1 MIKDIVVNLSLGDSR
16 DPAAE
21 FAVSAAAALDAH
33 VAGVAFLYDPFV
45 PAMDMGVIPSDLIE
59 IQRVEGERSA
69 ANAIARFNEI
79 ARRNG
84 ISAETRSIEAASSLA
99 SAAFARIARRFDL
112 SIVSQPRPESS
123 GSDAMFVEAALFGA
137 GRPVLIVPY
146 IQQAGLKLDRVLVCW
161 DGSRTAARATADAL
175 PLLAKA
181 GTTEVITV
189 TDRAGDQ
196 DEIPG
201 FDIAQHLARHGIK
214 VELKRIVRGD
224 VDVPNIILSHA
235 ADTSAD
241 LIVMGGYGH
250 SRLREF
256 VLGGATRGL
265 LQSMTVPTFMSH

>member
-1 MIKDIVVNLSLGDSR
+1 MIKDLVVNLSLGDGR

-21 FAVSAAAALDAH
+21 FAVSAAVALDAH

-45 PAMDMGVIPSDLIE
+45 PAMDMGAIPSDLIE
-59 IQRVEGERSA
+59 IQRVESERLA
-69 ANAIARFNEI
+69 ANAIARFNEV

-84 ISAETRSIEAASSLA
+84 ISAEARNIEAASSLA
-99 SAAFARIARRFDL
+99 SDRFAGIARRFDL
-112 SIVSQPRPESS
+112 SVVSQPRPESS
-123 GSDAMFVEAALFGA
+123 GSDAMFVEAALFGS
-137 GRPVLIVPY
+137 GRPLLVVPY
-146 IQQAGLKLDRVLVCW
+146 IQQAGFKLDRVLVCW

-189 TDRAGDQ
+189 TDGAGDQ

-214 VELKRIVRGD
+214 VELKRVVRGD
-224 VDVPNIILSHA
+224 VDVPNVILSHA

>member
-1 MIKDIVVNLSLGDSR
+1 MIKDIVVNLSLGDTR

-59 IQRVEGERSA
+59 IQRVESERSA

-99 SAAFARIARRFDL
+99 SGTFARIARRFDL
-112 SIVSQPRPESS
+112 SIVSQPRAESS

-146 IQQAGLKLDRVLVCW
+146 IQQAGFKLDRVLVCW

-181 GTTEVITV
+181 STTEVITV
-189 TDRAGDQ
+189 TDGAGDQ

>member
-45 PAMDMGVIPSDLIE
+45 PAMDMGVIPADLID
-59 IQRVEGERSA
+59 IQRVESERLA
-69 ANAIARFNEI
+69 ADAIKRFDEI
-79 ARRNG
+79 ARRNAV
-84 ISAETRSIEAASSLA
+84 SAETRNIDTSVSTAPET
-99 SAAFARIARRFDL
+99 FARIARRFDL
-112 SIVSQPRPESS
+112 SIVAQPRPETP
-123 GSDAMFVEAALFGA
+123 GTDEMMAEAALFGS
-137 GRPVLIVPY
+137 GRPVLVVPY
-146 IQQAGLKLDRVLVCW
+146 IQQAGLKLDRVMVCW
-161 DGSRTAARATADAL
+161 DGSRVAARATADAL
-175 PLLAKA
+175 PLLAMA
-181 GTTEVITV
+181 GTTELVTV
-189 TDRAGDQ
+189 TDASGDQ

-201 FDIAQHLARHGIK
+201 FDIAQHLSRHGIK